1 MINKSEQ
8 PLPQDETRATEPLVS
23 TPDEECLSKTDA
35 TDAVEGCAQVTEEI
49 FTSMPEELCEEEA
62 SVPASEPSIQPE
74 CLPTVTQTGGFL
86 SGSIVLR
93 TSHLLIGALAVV
105 LLVIGGIFL
114 GMWISMSQI
123 DHEIDPNAK
132 DYGDLYVGPAEVTPG
147 NLSAPG
153 YDKVTFRAGERNV
166 QIVLPNPEVNPC
178 YFRFSLVLP
187 DTNETLY
194 RSGLVP
200 PGKAIT
206 DVTLSRPLEKG
217 TYRLEIVIE
226 AASLE
231 DRSAMNGLTME
242 VVLTVQ

>member
-1 MINKSEQ
+1 AFAECIGIRKNIISCNK
-8 PLPQDETRATEPLVS
+8 
-23 TPDEECLSKTDA
+23 K
-35 TDAVEGCAQVTEEI
+35 AQTVWN
-49 FTSMPEELCEEEA
+49 ELCFFIQDNL
-62 SVPASEPSIQPE
+62 SVFCFCWA
-74 CLPTVTQTGGFL
+74 

>member
-1 MINKSEQ
+1 MKHEEKRVESAGPVVE
-8 PLPQDETRATEPLVS
+8 EAVTEPK
-23 TPDEECLSKTDA
+23 EDA
-35 TDAVEGCAQVTEEI
+35 TFAVPK
-49 FTSMPEELCEEEA
+49 TS
-62 SVPASEPSIQPE
+62 
-74 CLPTVTQTGGFL
+74 FL
-86 SGSIVLR
+86 SGRIVLKA
-93 TSHLLIGALAVV
+93 SHLLIGFACVMALVV
-105 LLVIGGIFL
+105 GGIFL
-114 GMWISMSQI
+114 GMWIANSRM
-123 DHEIDPNAK
+123 DHELDPNAK
-132 DYGDLYVGPAEVTPG
+132 DYDNIYVGPTEVAPG

-153 YDKVTFRAGERNV
+153 YDKVTFPAGERNV
-166 QIVLPNPEVNPC
+166 KIVLPNPEINPC

-206 DVTLSRPLEKG
+206 DITLSRPLEKG

-231 DRSAMNGLTME
+231 DRSAMNGITME